1 MYIIDI
7 HNKSIIN
14 YNMKLKYFI
23 CTLLFSLLI
32 SQDRSTLFSTGSEE
46 PNPDW
51 GGYSIYYTENEIYAA
66 ADRFYLPNEYVL
78 ERAYVYLSYS
88 PQDMFDMQSVE
99 LQIRYDDNGRP
110 GEILTSDIID
120 LNYENSEGSWYSVS
134 FLDDCVK
141 TDLSSSY
148 WIAVIPMEGAN
159 VTWVYSEDDSF
170 LYSTTTDGGQNWEDM
185 SMGRAGSAAVTGEQ
199 VYIPPFDGGDVNGD
213 FVVNVLDVVAI
224 VQYILGNVSFDDDQI
239 AAADLTQDGGV
250 NILDVVAMIN
260 IILNDGPELVTDFL
274 YEDINVNSETFGQL
288 VGPPIYQG
296 MITGYYFGK
305 AGWSMCRHRF
315 GVLDDLYN
323 ELVSEGIDDVKIIG
337 INGYQYIDDSY
348 TCMICDPDATCN
360 NCNGP
365 RILPWTQDIDEDGNE
380 EGDVWE
386 EWDATI
392 RDFVIVGRNGE
403 ELARINLTYNNPD
416 PDSTCGENY
425 ETIKNLILSFR

>member
-23 CTLLFSLLI
+23 YTLLLSLLI

-46 PNPDW
+46 PDPNW
-51 GGYSIYYTENEIYAA
+51 GGYSIYYTEDEIYAA

-110 GEILTSDIID
+110 GDILTSEIID
-120 LNYENSEGSWYSVS
+120 LDYENSEGLWYSVS

-185 SMGRAGSAAVTGEQ
+185 AMGRAGSAAVTGEQ

-224 VQYILGNVSFDDDQI
+224 VQYILGNASFDDDQI

-260 IILNDGPELVTDFL
+260 IILDDGPELVTDFL

-296 MITGYYFGK
+296 MIAGYYFGK
-305 AGWSMCRHRF
+305 AG
-315 GVLDDLYN
+315 
-323 ELVSEGIDDVKIIG
+323 
-337 INGYQYIDDSY
+337 
-348 TCMICDPDATCN
+348 
-360 NCNGP
+360 
-365 RILPWTQDIDEDGNE
+365 
-380 EGDVWE
+380 
-386 EWDATI
+386 
-392 RDFVIVGRNGE
+392 
-403 ELARINLTYNNPD
+403 
-416 PDSTCGENY
+416 
-425 ETIKNLILSFR
+425 